1 MYTAVFSK
9 LPTGVPSVPLPKPPA
24 LLCFKFRIGG
34 TELLSKRNVPILILL
49 IDPVTSISGLRY
61 CRLAA

>member
-9 LPTGVPSVPLPKPPA
+9 LPIGVPSVPLPKLPA

-49 IDPVTSISGLRY
+49 N
-61 CRLAA
+61 